1 MSNTLKFGNG
11 TWATKKG
18 STLAY
23 NDENNNFKPLPF
35 NFERASS
42 GTTVNQSGLIETV
55 GSGIPRIDFQG
66 NTKGTLLLE
75 PSRTNLF
82 QRSEDFTQGWTEA
95 RIETPYIA
103 DVVSP
108 NGTLNA
114 YTLEMSS
121 GETSGGGIYN
131 VGTSISGDN
140 SFSVFAKKGN
150 ADYLVLGDTGLDS
163 SRNAVYFNLSNG
175 TIGTEYQNAVGEMK
189 YFGNGWYRCTMKYS
203 LTSNANK
210 FIYLT
215 NKNGETTNSVVGG
228 DFIYIYGAQLE
239 QGSYPTSYIPT
250 SGSSVTR
257 QADTASGS
265 GNSAVFNDSEGVLF
279 ADIQGLN
286 EIYRLGVSENA
297 STSNRILI
305 GQSSNGLSYLVTS
318 NTTAVV
324 NDNVSG
330 YGLNQKLKIAAKYKQ
345 NNFALWVNGFEVIT
359 VSSGNTPTNLNSL
372 DLKGQGFNAYIKT
385 KELGYYDTALTDLEL
400 EYLTSYRSLNELAT
414 ELNLNTL

>member
-1 MSNTLKFGNG
+1 M
-11 TWATKKG
+11 
-18 STLAY
+18 
-23 NDENNNFKPLPF
+23 
-35 NFERASS
+35 
-42 GTTVNQSGLIETV
+42 
-55 GSGIPRIDFQG
+55 
-66 NTKGTLLLE
+66 
-75 PSRTNLF
+75 
-82 QRSEDFTQGWTEA
+82 
-95 RIETPYIA
+95 
-103 DVVSP
+103 
-108 NGTLNA
+108 
-114 YTLEMSS
+114 
-121 GETSGGGIYN
+121 
-131 VGTSISGDN
+131 
-140 SFSVFAKKGN
+140 
-150 ADYLVLGDTGLDS
+150 
-163 SRNAVYFNLSNG
+163 
-175 TIGTEYQNAVGEMK
+175 
-189 YFGNGWYRCTMKYS
+189 
-203 LTSNANK
+203 
-210 FIYLT
+210 
-215 NKNGETTNSVVGG
+215 
-228 DFIYIYGAQLE
+228 
-239 QGSYPTSYIPT
+239 
-250 SGSSVTR
+250 
-257 QADTASGS
+257 
-265 GNSAVFNDSEGVLF
+265 FNDSEGVLF